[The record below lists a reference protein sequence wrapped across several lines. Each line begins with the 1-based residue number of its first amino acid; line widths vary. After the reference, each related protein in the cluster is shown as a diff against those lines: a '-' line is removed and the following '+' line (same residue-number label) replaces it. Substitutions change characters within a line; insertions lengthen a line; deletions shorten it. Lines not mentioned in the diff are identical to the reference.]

1 MFYLIIVEWS
11 GLPIKYIASAESATP
26 TTLTTPSAPVG
37 IDSDMPPKVSL
48 AYKHFP
54 TFQFQA
60 SILTIEPGKATF
72 IA

>member
-1 MFYLIIVEWS
+1 MLWS
-11 GLPIKYIASAESATP
+11 LEGLKNITSAERENP

-37 IDSDMPPKVSL
+37 IDSDKAPNVSP
-48 AYKHFP
+48 AYKAFP